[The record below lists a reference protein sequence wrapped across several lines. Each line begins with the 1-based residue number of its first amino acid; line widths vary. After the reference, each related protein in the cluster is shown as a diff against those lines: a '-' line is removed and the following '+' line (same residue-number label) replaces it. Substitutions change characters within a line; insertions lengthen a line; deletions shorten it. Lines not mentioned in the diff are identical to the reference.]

1 VASTRAQATDV
12 DDYRDTGL
20 EFSPEFLIGAATAAY
35 QIEGA
40 AHEDG
45 RGVSIWDTF
54 SHTRGNTLNGDTGEI
69 ASDHYHRLEAD
80 LDLMKSM
87 DLDAY
92 RFSISWPR
100 IQPDGSGP
108 INAAGIGFYSRL
120 VDGLLARGIK
130 PIATLYHWDLPQA
143 LQDKGG
149 WTNRDT
155 AYRFAEYASIV
166 GEALGD
172 RVYAWTTLNE
182 PWCSAYLGYAS
193 GEHAPGVTN
202 PLAALTAVHHLN
214 LAHGL
219 AVTELRRAVRSDALV
234 SITLNFTAL
243 RGGGAGEEEAMR
255 RIDAVA
261 NRAFTGPLLRGEYP
275 QDLLEDT
282 ARVTDWAFV
291 RPGDLD
297 LIHQPIDFLGVN
309 YYTTAAVRM
318 GSERTMK
325 RNPDGTEVLLGSKY
339 PGSERVEFVAQSGP
353 FTDMDWNIAPDALEE
368 LLVHL
373 HDQFPDIPLMIT
385 ENGAAFPDEEFMGR
399 VRDPRRVDYLH
410 RHFVAAHRA
419 MARGVDLRGYL
430 VWSLMDN
437 FEWAFGYSKRFGI
450 VHVNYESLER
460 TVKDSGH
467 WVSDL
472 IRTREIRR
480 GAR

>member
-1 VASTRAQATDV
+1 VATTGAKATGDN
-12 DDYRDTGL
+12 DYRDTGL

-54 SHTRGNTLNGDTGEI
+54 SHTRGKTLNGDTGEI
-69 ASDHYHRLEAD
+69 ADDHYHRLEAD

-87 DLDAY
+87 DLEAY

-108 INAAGIGFYSRL
+108 VNAAGLSFYSRL

-155 AYRFAEYASIV
+155 AYRFAEYASIM
-166 GEALGD
+166 GDALGD

-193 GEHAPGVTN
+193 GEHAPGVQN
-202 PLAALTAVHHLN
+202 ALAALTAVHHLN

-219 AVTELRRAVRSDALV
+219 AVTELRRVVRADALV

-297 LIHQPIDFLGVN
+297 LIFQPIDFLGVN

-318 GSERTMK
+318 GAESTMK
-325 RNPDGTEVLLGSKY
+325 RNPDGTEVLIGSKY
-339 PGSERVEFVAQSGP
+339 PGSERVEFVDEAGP
-353 FTDMDWNIAPDALEE
+353 FTDMDWNIAPDAFEE
-368 LLVHL
+368 LLVDL
-373 HDQFPDIPLMIT
+373 GAQFPQMPLMIT
-385 ENGAAFPDEEFMGR
+385 ENGAAFPDEVVAGR

-437 FEWAFGYSKRFGI
+437 FEWAYGYSKRFGI
-450 VHVNYESLER
+450 VHVDYTSLVR

-467 WVSDL
+467 WVSDV
-472 IRTREIRR
+472 IRTREIRK

>member
-1 VASTRAQATDV
+1 VAAHRAKATDV

-54 SHTRGNTLNGDTGEI
+54 SHTRGKTLNGDTGEI
-69 ASDHYHRLEAD
+69 ADDHYHRLEAD

-108 INAAGIGFYSRL
+108 INAAGLGFYSRL

-202 PLAALTAVHHLN
+202 ALAALTSVHHLN

-282 ARVTDWAFV
+282 ARVTDWDFV

-309 YYTTAAVRM
+309 YYTTATVRM
-318 GSERTMK
+318 GAESTMK
-325 RNPDGTEVLLGSKY
+325 RNPDGTELLVGSRY
-339 PGSERVEFVAQSGP
+339 PGSERVEFVAEAGP
-353 FTDMDWNIAPDALEE
+353 FTDMGWNIAPDALEE
-368 LLVHL
+368 LLVDL
-373 HDQFPDIPLMIT
+373 HEQFADIPLMIT
-385 ENGAAFPDEEFMGR
+385 ENGAAFPDEVVAGQ
-399 VRDPRRVDYLH
+399 VHDPRRVDYLH

-419 MARGVDLRGYL
+419 MQRGVDLRGYL

-450 VHVNYESLER
+450 VHVDYESLER

-467 WVSDL
+467 WVSEL
-472 IRTREIRR
+472 IRSREIRR